1 MQRQDVNFAMT
12 LTIGACTLLSVR
24 SVRLHSAATH
34 CPLLRADMVFFREA
48 YTFFQPEFSLM
59 TAYPWPGRTVGGFMG
74 YEAPY
79 WARNPQGAADAFYA
93 QIIDTLNMLG
103 NKLKSA
109 DMAWEAI
116 VAVSADLR
124 NAAQQFDNIVGQQ
137 NAALTRVFRPGKI
150 YEYGCFDSRWEG
162 GNCIKNAPRV
172 KVMGRRIGG
181 QCIAWAPYTLVC
193 GSTQRCIKNC
203 R

>member
-1 MQRQDVNFAMT
+1 M
-12 LTIGACTLLSVR
+12 
-24 SVRLHSAATH
+24 
-34 CPLLRADMVFFREA
+34 FFREA
-48 YTFFQPEFSLM
+48 ITFFNPEFSLM
-59 TAYPWPGRTVGGFMG
+59 TAYPWPGKTNGGFMG
-74 YEAPY
+74 YEAPS
-79 WARNPQGAADAFYA
+79 WARDPQGAAEAFYA
-93 QIIDTLNMLG
+93 GAIDALNMIG
-103 NKLKSA
+103 NKLKNA

-124 NAAQQFDNIVGQQ
+124 NAAQKFDTIAGQQ

-150 YEYGCFDSRWEG
+150 YECACASLAPAALRRTPRALRPRLTPRARCADGCFDSRWEG

-172 KVMGRRIGG
+172 KVFGRRIGG
-181 QCIAWAPYTLVC
+181 HCIMWAPYTLVC